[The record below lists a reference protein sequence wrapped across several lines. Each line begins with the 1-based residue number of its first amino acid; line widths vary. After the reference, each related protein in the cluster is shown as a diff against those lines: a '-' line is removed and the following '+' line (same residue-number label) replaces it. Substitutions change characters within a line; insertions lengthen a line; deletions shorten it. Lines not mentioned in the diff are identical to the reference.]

1 MSGITL
7 YEATQA
13 LGITEEWL
21 EEAGGELTPEVEA
34 LLNDAHMGFAEKVE
48 RVALKVKSLEAEA
61 EAIATEG
68 TRIMSRAKV
77 RANAAKSLKTYLER
91 CMDAAGETKVVGLL
105 ATVALQTNPP
115 KLNVPDDADL
125 TELYAA
131 GCPGIALVPER
142 YVVDKSEMLAAV
154 KARGEDVLPSGFT
167 ITRGTS
173 LRIR

>member
-1 MSGITL
+1 MTGITL
-7 YEATQA
+7 YEATEA

-21 EEAGGELTPEVEA
+21 DEAGGELTPEVEA
-34 LLNDAHMGFAEKVE
+34 LLNDAQMGWAEKVE
-48 RVALKVKSLEAEA
+48 RVALKVKSLEAES

-68 TRIMSRAKV
+68 TRLMSRAKV

-91 CMDAAGETKVVGLL
+91 CMEAAGETKVVGLL

-115 KLNVPDDADL
+115 KLNVPADADL
-125 TELYAA
+125 TELYEA
-131 GCPGIALVPER
+131 GCPGVVAIPAR
-142 YVVDKSEMLAAV
+142 YDINKAELLAAV
-154 KARGEDVLPSGFT
+154 KARGEEVLPTGFT

>member
-7 YEATQA
+7 HEATAA

-48 RVALKVKSLEAEA
+48 RVALKVKALEAES

-68 TRIMSRAKV
+68 QRIMARAKA
-77 RANAAKSLKTYLER
+77 RANGAKSLKTYMER
-91 CMDAAGETKVVGLL
+91 CMEAAGETKVVGLL
-105 ATVALQTNPP
+105 CTVALQQNPP
-115 KLNVPDDADL
+115 KLNVPEDVDL
-125 TELYAA
+125 AELYEA
-131 GCPGIALVPER
+131 GCPGVVAIPAR
-142 YVVDKSEMLAAV
+142 YEVNKAELLAAV
-154 KARGEDVLPSGFT
+154 KARGEDVLPTGFT
-167 ITRGTS
+167 VTRGTS

>member
-7 YEATQA
+7 YEATAA

-48 RVALKVKSLEAEA
+48 RVALKVKSLEAES

-68 TRIMSRAKV
+68 TRLMSRAKV

-91 CMDAAGETKVVGLL
+91 CMEAAGETKVTGLL
-105 ATVALQTNPP
+105 ATVALQQNPP
-115 KLNVPDDADL
+115 KLNVPDGVDL
-125 TELYAA
+125 AELYEA
-131 GCPGIALVPER
+131 GCPGVVAIPAR
-142 YVVDKSEMLAAV
+142 YEVNKSELLAAV
-154 KARGEDVLPSGFT
+154 KTRGEDVLPNGFT